1 MYSSYQTILPMRNWG
16 SKKLAFLHSKDSRR
30 HGWAVSLGLC
40 DPGPG
45 VLHHARPTPVQPSN
59 LPSLPDYSSSFVQRS
74 PPFEMSEQNLHRVLI
89 GLWQLS
95 DEVLHSR
102 DTLSW
107 FLFWKKNNSWR
118 LCTRLKAGTLFWN
131 LTFGDTQWHLVV
143 IYEISGV
150 KQPFEITSL
159 KDQMQL

>member
-107 FLFWKKNNSWR
+107 FLFWKKTIAGGSAPDWR
-118 LCTRLKAGTLFWN
+118 QGHYFGT
-131 LTFGDTQWHLVV
+131 WHLV
-143 IYEISGV
+143 IHSDIWWSYMKFLE
-150 KQPFEITSL
+150 
-159 KDQMQL
+159 